1 MRAYLLAVLILL
13 SPAPTTLRAQVGDKQ
28 LQRKV
33 ENYKLSAP
41 TFLDALLKAAADFKV
56 VLGVELI
63 RTPSVLRPVDMSGG
77 RATVMQVFSALVARE
92 KGYAVRVDGGVL
104 HVFRRDDVNKPSN
117 FLNIPI
123 PKFAAANTTAPGAQ
137 LRLWMLLN
145 PKLQPPRPSPLGPI
159 GSGGSFAEGPDN
171 QRFSLDL
178 RDTTARGILDAVA
191 VSSEHHVW
199 VVTFAPGGQVM
210 QSGFRRTAS
219 PTSAQNI
226 PDASQPALEILRWGE
241 RPF

>member
-1 MRAYLLAVLILL
+1 MRAHLLAVVMLL
-13 SPAPTTLRAQVGDKQ
+13 SPAPTPLRAQANDKQ

-33 ENYKLSAP
+33 ENYKLSEP

-56 VLGVELI
+56 ALGIELVK
-63 RTPSVLRPVDMSGG
+63 TPSVLRPVEMSW
-77 RATVMQVFSALVARE
+77 RHATAMQVFSALVARE
-92 KGYAVRVDGGVL
+92 KGYAVRVDDGVL

-123 PKFAAANTTAPGAQ
+123 PRFAAPNTTAPGAQ
-137 LRLWMLLN
+137 LGLWMLLN
-145 PKLQPPRPSPLGPI
+145 PKLQPARPGPPGPV

-178 RDTTARGILDAVA
+178 RDTTARGVLDAVA
-191 VSSEHHVW
+191 VSSEYHVW

-210 QSGFRRTAS
+210 PSGFRRTVS
-219 PTSAQNI
+219 PTSAKI
-226 PDASQPALEILRWGE
+226 FPDGSQPALEILRWGKK
-241 RPF
+241 PL